1 MPLPHRFQIGDLLMT
16 TRSGITPIGTPVT
29 STTALRTIRACY
41 PGRAEQ
47 VSAVRAGLA
56 GLLGGCPGADDAI
69 LCASELAANAI
80 RHSRSGLPGGH
91 FTVHSAVIP
100 GDCVLIEVEDEG
112 GPWTAVARDP
122 VRRHGLDI
130 VQALAADWG
139 IDGDYHS
146 RAIWV
151 RIENPMTKLHAADS
165 PTDVDATRGSVGR
178 TPDAGRWIAT
188 LDGRR
193 LRHLRNLSG
202 LSQESLAAE
211 AGISITTVARLESQP
226 HLSCRS
232 RTLGR
237 LAAALG
243 EHPAALR
250 HHAGS

>member
-1 MPLPHRFQIGDLLMT
+1 MAA
-16 TRSGITPIGTPVT
+16 RSGVTPTPIECAGRSQTIYIVAPVIR
-29 STTALRTIRACY
+29 TTELRTIRACY

-47 VSAVRAGLA
+47 VSAVRVGLA
-56 GLLGGCPGADDAI
+56 GLLDGCPGADDAL

-91 FTVHSAVIP
+91 FTVHGAVIP
-100 GDCVLIEVEDEG
+100 GDCVLIEVEDDG
-112 GPWTAVARDP
+112 GPWTAAVRDP
-122 VRRHGLDI
+122 VRGHGLDI

-146 RAIWV
+146 RSIWAWIDTPTHRPRAV
-151 RIENPMTKLHAADS
+151 DS
-165 PTDVDATRGSVGR
+165 PTGADGMQASIGR

-202 LSQESLAAE
+202 LSQERLAE
-211 AGISITTVARLESQP
+211 QAGISITTVARLESLP
-226 HLSCRS
+226 HLPCRT
-232 RTLGR
+232 RTLGH

-243 EHPAALR
+243 EHPAALW